1 LCPDDPC
8 EWYSG
13 LDLSFLSTR
22 DFGLLFNGQWPRT
35 RFRIEWGHLLLER
48 DGQHTRLSMPLLAA
62 TGWVQMLRGRK
73 GLSQRMGTW
82 QKSAA
87 RTAASAA
94 TRLRTSSKGSATV
107 RGIGPSQSELSLSL
121 TAADA
126 GRSCGVWLSNFNG
139 DVKPLSDARSRRRL
153 PFTQARCFARP
164 KWIPVPWLRVWQ

>member
-1 LCPDDPC
+1 MCPGDPC

-22 DFGLLFNGQWPRT
+22 DVGLMFNGRAHAFESNRATCYWSETVSALDYRCSYWMRQAGCRYCVGAKGCRSGW
-35 RFRIEWGHLLLER
+35 ER
-48 DGQHTRLSMPLLAA
+48 GKSR
-62 TGWVQMLRGRK
+62 
-73 GLSQRMGTW
+73 QR
-82 QKSAA
+82 QQQRAQRHDYVPQAK
-87 RTAASAA
+87 RV
-94 TRLRTSSKGSATV
+94 SATV
-107 RGIGPSQSELSLSL
+107 RGIGPSQSELSMLL

-164 KWIPVPWLRVWQ
+164 KWFPVPWLRVWQ